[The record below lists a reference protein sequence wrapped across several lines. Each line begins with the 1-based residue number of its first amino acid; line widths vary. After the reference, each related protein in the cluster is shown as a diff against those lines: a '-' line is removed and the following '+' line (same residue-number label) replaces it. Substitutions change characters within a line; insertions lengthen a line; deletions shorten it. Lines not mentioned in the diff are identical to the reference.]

1 MLSVARDH
9 NTQQPVPIIHM
20 MLLAAIAALLTAQ
33 TIYDLRNG
41 AIRFWGVAVY
51 RRISP
56 VVFRRILAG
65 RPILVAVFIGAL
77 LWSGVR

>member
-9 NTQQPVPIIHM
+9 NTRLPVPIIHM

-33 TIYDLRNG
+33 TIYDLRSG
-41 AIRFWGVAVY
+41 AIRFWGVAIY
-51 RRISP
+51 RRINP

-65 RPILVAVFIGAL
+65 RPLLVAAFVGGLFL
-77 LWSGVR
+77 LGVR